1 MRRPSRH
8 VDRMRGHPDIRTVG
22 RVTHRLHP
30 PLRRK
35 PRPGSAS
42 VASAG
47 IGAATGPASPWIA
60 VGTNGEATTALKLA
74 RPPNG
79 RMLRPSRTH
88 GIEAVLPVG
97 FRSEDIRND
106 RTNKDRTTASPDESG
121 RRGPDRARRCVAGG
135 SPGPG
140 RHLRLDLGSLR
151 ASGPRPAGRPASG
164 SRAWIT
170 PPSSPPPAAT
180 RSRSWPARRQSG
192 CRTSFPSATSG
203 WLNWRL
209 PTTADRGRDGIR
221 PRGHGPHGHSGP
233 GQR

>member
-1 MRRPSRH
+1 MRLRRPSRH

-60 VGTNGEATTALKLA
+60 LGTNGEATTALELA

-88 GIEAVLPVG
+88 GMEAVLPVG

-121 RRGPDRARRCVAGG
+121 PRGPDRVRRCVAGG

-140 RHLRLDLGSLR
+140 RHLDGSTLGPSER
-151 ASGPRPAGRPASG
+151 AVRGRQGGPQAGPASGPRRLRTRPRPRPDRDPG
-164 SRAWIT
+164 QPGDRA
-170 PPSSPPPAAT
+170 
-180 RSRSWPARRQSG
+180 AR
-192 CRTSFPSATSG
+192 RTSFPSATSG
-203 WLNWRL
+203 WLSRRS
-209 PTTADRGRDGIR
+209 PTTAGPR
-221 PRGHGPHGHSGP
+221 P
-233 GQR
+233 